1 MSQGIGES
9 RGFRS
14 ALGILAGEAFQEF
27 TTAWGEAVRAGDPG
41 EAIREL
47 FSNLALVGGAAFGP
61 VGAVGGGVASFFL
74 TNLYDTITGRE
85 AQEKLTAAVNS
96 LFDDVEGASELTGAQ
111 AAQAFM
117 RGFVS
122 EGQVGAQ
129 VQEALGTE
137 TVAEA
142 WAEVG
147 RIVETTGLD
156 IDTVTGAVLGQR
168 DAVGE
173 VRDAQGE
180 VDTAIE
186 ATLGL
191 QGEWFTKN
199 REISDQYG
207 EHADALGEQ
216 YGALGDLLG
225 VGNLQI
231 EANAEGLRIDQLRRE
246 ALQGQKV
253 NLDGSVGPA
262 GRTRDYLNGI
272 RVPNRSI
279 GVLAADLSGASES
292 ARLVRDRLNSIDGRE
307 ISVTIRE
314 RLIRT
319 AEIGAQIGANPS
331 SAWAQDIDP

>member
-1 MSQGIGES
+1 
-9 RGFRS
+9 
-14 ALGILAGEAFQEF
+14 
-27 TTAWGEAVRAGDPG
+27 
-41 EAIREL
+41 
-47 FSNLALVGGAAFGP
+47 
-61 VGAVGGGVASFFL
+61 
-74 TNLYDTITGRE
+74 
-85 AQEKLTAAVNS
+85 
-96 LFDDVEGASELTGAQ
+96 
-111 AAQAFM
+111 M

-122 EGQVGAQ
+122 EGQIGAQ

-147 RIVETTGLD
+147 QIVETTGLD

-168 DAVGE
+168 DAVQE

-180 VDTAIE
+180 VDTAIDS
-186 ATLGL
+186 TLLL

-225 VGNLQI
+225 IGDLQI

-292 ARLVRDRLNSIDGRE
+292 ARLVRDRLNSLDGKE

-319 AEIGAQIGANPS
+319 AELEAQLGGQLAGDQTDLNP
-331 SAWAQDIDP
+331 